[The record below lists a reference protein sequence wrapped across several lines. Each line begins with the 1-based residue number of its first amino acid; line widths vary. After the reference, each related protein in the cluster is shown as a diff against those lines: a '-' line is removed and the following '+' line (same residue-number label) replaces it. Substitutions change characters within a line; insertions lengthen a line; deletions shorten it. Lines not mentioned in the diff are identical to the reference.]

1 MIYIEETYGEL
12 MLRMVSNDAVC
23 NSQTCCNCEEQ
34 SAYGVAGVEATYVK
48 KLFTGLFKWFLT

>member
-23 NSQTCCNCEEQ
+23 NSRTCCNCEEQ
-34 SAYGVAGVEATYVK
+34 SAYGVAGVEATFV
-48 KLFTGLFKWFLT
+48 